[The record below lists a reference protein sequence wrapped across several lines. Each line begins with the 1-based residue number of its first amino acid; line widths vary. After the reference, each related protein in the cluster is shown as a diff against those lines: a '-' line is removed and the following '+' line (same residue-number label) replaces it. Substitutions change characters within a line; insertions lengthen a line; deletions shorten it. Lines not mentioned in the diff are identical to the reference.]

1 MFGSSTSLPA
11 FSLTIVSAAL
21 LLSRVKNSSVAPI
34 TTVVRLPPPLLSL
47 ILIRTKIPITI
58 SRTTTTNSSDNV
70 SDIAIGTS
78 SSMPVRFPDWL
89 GVPTPN
95 VQAER
100 HPAKW
105 DGASTFNFAKLRFII
120 AYIACEPG
128 PALRIRGAV
137 GATEPR
143 LSPQRVGAESL
154 GLCQRHRPD
163 LSAVLSLL
171 ADLTTIC
178 VAVGRAPVCRLLG
191 AGKAPLPTFC
201 DAHPSHRASMP
212 TIPVR

>member
-1 MFGSSTSLPA
+1 ML
-11 FSLTIVSAAL
+11 
-21 LLSRVKNSSVAPI
+21 
-34 TTVVRLPPPLLSL
+34 
-47 ILIRTKIPITI
+47 
-58 SRTTTTNSSDNV
+58 
-70 SDIAIGTS
+70 
-78 SSMPVRFPDWL
+78 VRFPDWL
-89 GVPTPN
+89 GVLTPN
-95 VQAER
+95 VHAER

-105 DGASTFNFAKLRFII
+105 DGASTFNLAKLRFII

-143 LSPQRVGAESL
+143 LSTQRVGAESL

-171 ADLTTIC
+171 ADLSAIC

-191 AGKAPLPTFC
+191 TGKAPLPTFC